1 MPKETTLPVGKL
13 PPDLLS
19 ALLQRVPILD
29 PRVLLGPGLGI
40 DCAVLDLGD
49 RALVLKSDPITFA
62 SEEIGWYA
70 VQVNANDIATTGAVP
85 RWMLVTVLLPEG
97 KTTPELVERISTQLL
112 DACKNISV
120 SLIGGHT
127 EITYG
132 LERPILSATMIGEVE
147 PARLIT
153 PAGAQTGDCILLTKG
168 IPIEA
173 TAILAREFPERIND
187 NRHPLHLN
195 EDELKQAINFLH
207 QPGISVL
214 KDAQIA
220 IQAGRIHAMHD
231 PTEGGLWTAL
241 WELAH
246 ASGHSLSIDMESVH
260 IPAISHRICQILDI
274 NPLAAIAS
282 GALLIAAD
290 PRDVQTICAALES
303 NQIHCSQIGTVLES
317 EHKPQVWQITNDHQ
331 ELIPYPTRDEIARL
345 YET

>member
-85 RWMLVTVLLPEG
+85 LWMLVTMLLPDG
-97 KTTPELVERISTQLL
+97 HTTPEMVESISTQLFE
-112 DACKNISV
+112 ACQSIGV

-127 EITYG
+127 EITHG

-147 PARLIT
+147 PARLVT
-153 PAGAQTGDCILLTKG
+153 PAGAQTGDGILLTKG
-168 IPIEA
+168 VPIEA
-173 TAILAREFPERIND
+173 TAILAQEFPDRITDESN
-187 NRHPLHLN
+187 PLHLD
-195 EDELKQAINFLH
+195 EDELRKAINFLH

-220 IQAGRIHAMHD
+220 VQAGRIHSMHD

-246 ASGHSLSIDMESVH
+246 ASGHSLSVDLERVH
-260 IPAISHRICQILDI
+260 IPDISHRICQILDI
-274 NPLAAIAS
+274 NPLGAIAS

-290 PRDVQTICAALES
+290 ARDVQTICAALES
-303 NQIHCSQIGTVLES
+303 NQIQCSQIGTVLES
-317 EHKPQVWQITNDHQ
+317 EHKPQVWQITSDQQ
-331 ELIPYPTRDEIARL
+331 ELLPYPTRDEIARL